1 MTTDPIVQYSAVIS
15 SAQKV
20 IDFIDEIKNRRID
33 SITLRELRTLFQI
46 FVDVINSK
54 PLRTFPVEIIDE
66 PIVKISFE
74 IRSTYCPNLKFSEIS
89 RFVIDS
95 LKEAE
100 NHMDDGRCLDALRV
114 LVDYCNVI
122 IYSRFD
128 HGLEIEPRI
137 IAGSNHSA
145 TEISYE

>member
-1 MTTDPIVQYSAVIS
+1 VFDS
-15 SAQKV
+15 
-20 IDFIDEIKNRRID
+20 IDEIKNRQID
-33 SITLRELRTLFQI
+33 SITLRKLRTQFQI

-54 PLRTFPVEIIDE
+54 SLRTFPVEIIDE
-66 PIVKISFE
+66 PIDKISFE
-74 IRSTYCPNLKFSEIS
+74 IRNTYCPDLKFSEIS

-95 LKEAE
+95 LNEAE
-100 NHMDDGRCLDALRV
+100 NRMDDGRCLEALRV

-137 IAGSNHSA
+137 IAGSNHST
-145 TEISYE
+145 TEISHE